1 MLKIIFA
8 ERLGRDR
15 MEIKMDV
22 KDRGQSQNK
31 SRCGSLLNRK
41 MKDDKIMVT
50 RNDLC
55 VITGAIY
62 FVC

>member
-1 MLKIIFA
+1 
-8 ERLGRDR
+8 

>member
-1 MLKIIFA
+1 MPW
-8 ERLGRDR
+8 RDR
-15 MEIKMDV
+15 MEIKIDV
-22 KDRGQSQNK
+22 KDRRRSQNK

-41 MKDDKIMVT
+41 MKDDKITVT
-50 RNDLC
+50 RNDLR